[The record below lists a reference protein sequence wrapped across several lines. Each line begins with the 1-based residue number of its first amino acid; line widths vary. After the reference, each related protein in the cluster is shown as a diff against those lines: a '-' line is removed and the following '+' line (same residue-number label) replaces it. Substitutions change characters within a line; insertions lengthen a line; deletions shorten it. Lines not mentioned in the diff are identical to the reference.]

1 MQRSATHPFECPARR
16 SPSRAWVVALIAINL
31 SWFAPITTADEFLGA
46 VEVDAKSNYSHY
58 KVYRK
63 GPLRSL
69 VFIRDNGDEALQSQM
84 DMQQPHDLRIHYNR
98 FMFASYALRPT
109 PQKIAIIGLGGGSMV
124 HFLKKHDPELNI
136 DIVEID
142 PAIVSVAEQYFGVKS
157 AANINIIV
165 ADGVTHLEKTGE
177 KYDVIYMDAFL
188 KPSAATDSSG
198 VPLATRTAEFYQ
210 MIQKKLRPDGL
221 VAFNL
226 NPHSKVRDDIAAI
239 RNAFPQVYIFEL
251 PRLLLLFARGYVVL
265 ASTQSMRET
274 PQTLTAKLKD
284 ADRRFN
290 TPYSFEQMVNR
301 LEQ

>member
-1 MQRSATHPFECPARR
+1 
-16 SPSRAWVVALIAINL
+16 
-31 SWFAPITTADEFLGA
+31 
-46 VEVDAKSNYSHY
+46 
-58 KVYRK
+58 
-63 GPLRSL
+63 
-69 VFIRDNGDEALQSQM
+69 
-84 DMQQPHDLRIHYNR
+84 
-98 FMFASYALRPT
+98 
-109 PQKIAIIGLGGGSMV
+109 
-124 HFLKKHDPELNI
+124 
-136 DIVEID
+136 
-142 PAIVSVAEQYFGVKS
+142 
-157 AANINIIV
+157 
-165 ADGVTHLEKTGE
+165 
-177 KYDVIYMDAFL
+177 
-188 KPSAATDSSG
+188 
-198 VPLATRTAEFYQ
+198 